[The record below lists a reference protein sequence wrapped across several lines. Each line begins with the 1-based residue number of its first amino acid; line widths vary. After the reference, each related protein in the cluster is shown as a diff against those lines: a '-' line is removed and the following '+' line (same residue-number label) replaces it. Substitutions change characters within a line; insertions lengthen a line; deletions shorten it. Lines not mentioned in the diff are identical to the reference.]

1 VLKLAVPTGDLR
13 AAVARVL
20 TAAGLRCDEYAAGSR
35 ALRLR
40 LSERADVALR
50 VFREKDIPIQV
61 ALGNYDLGI
70 CSAAWVEELQARYPQ
85 DDVMLLRPLD
95 FGHHHLVVAAAPETL
110 RRLGPVRAWGGVGT
124 VRIVS
129 EFPGIA
135 ERFAR
140 RLRLA
145 RYVVL
150 PVWGA
155 AEAYPPEDADL
166 AVLAV
171 QDEAEVVAAGL
182 EPVYTIMDGSAWL
195 IGSRRSLAARD
206 LSPVLGPLL
215 RLPGPEGS
223 HRAPAFP
230 RAAWAPGGPSPRPAT
245 TPLPHVGAG
254 AAEEVGVRA
263 SALVRL
269 ALPDGH
275 AQRHTYAALRDAG
288 LVFEGYGETTC
299 VRRPVSGIEGLE
311 VKVIRPQDMPQQ
323 VALGHFD
330 LAITGR
336 DWLLDHRY
344 QFPSSPVVEVLDLG
358 RSRYTIAAAVSEDVP
373 AETLAG
379 ALAYWRAQGRTV
391 IRVASEY
398 PNIADH
404 FARWR
409 HLGRYRIVPV
419 NGASEAFVPEDSE
432 ILIEGSETGASFRAN
447 RLKVIE
453 RVFES
458 TNCVI
463 ARAGVASGPR
473 QALIE
478 RLLEQLRSV
487 ALTPGKAG
495 ADSGPPRQGR
505 GTGPVLPGPT
515 GPGLS
520 RRWEGVADP
529 GPPRRPG

>member
-35 ALRLR
+35 ALRLQ
-40 LSERADVALR
+40 LSGRADVALR

-70 CSAAWVEELQARYPQ
+70 CSAVWVEELQARYPQ

-95 FGHHHLVVAAAPETL
+95 FGHHRLVVAAAPATL
-110 RRLGPVRAWGGVGT
+110 QRRGPLRAWAGARGV
-124 VRIVS
+124 RLVS

-150 PVWGA
+150 AVWGA

-166 AVLAV
+166 ALLAV
-171 QDEAEVVAAGL
+171 QDEAEVAAAGL
-182 EPVYTIMDGSAWL
+182 EPVHTIMDGSAWL
-195 IGSRRSLAARD
+195 IGSRRSLAGRD
-206 LSPVLGPLL
+206 VSPLLGPLL
-215 RLPGPEGS
+215 RLP
-223 HRAPAFP
+223 APTERRDAPLQVP
-230 RAAWAPGGPSPRPAT
+230 RAAANGVGPWPGDARPEGT
-245 TPLPHVGAG
+245 
-254 AAEEVGVRA
+254 
-263 SALVRL
+263 VRL

-288 LVFEGYGETTC
+288 LVFAGYGEDHF

-311 VKVIRPQDMPQQ
+311 LKVIRPQDMPQQ

-358 RSRYTIAAAVSEDVP
+358 RSRYTIAAAVSEEVP
-373 AETLAG
+373 ADTLAG
-379 ALAYWRAQGRTV
+379 ALAYWQAQGRAT

-463 ARAGVASGPR
+463 ARAGVTAGPR

-478 RLLEQLRSV
+478 RLLEQLRAAQHV
-487 ALTPGKAG
+487 VRA
-495 ADSGPPRQGR
+495 
-505 GTGPVLPGPT
+505 
-515 GPGLS
+515 
-520 RRWEGVADP
+520 EC
-529 GPPRRPG
+529 

>member
-95 FGHHHLVVAAAPETL
+95 FGHHRLVVAAAPETL
-110 RRLGPVRAWGGVGT
+110 RRRGPVRAWAGARG

-129 EFPGIA
+129 EFPGLA

-145 RYVVL
+145 RYLVL

-166 AVLAV
+166 ALLAV
-171 QDEAEVVAAGL
+171 QDEAEVAAAGL
-182 EPVYTIMDGSAWL
+182 EAVSTVLHGSAWL
-195 IGSRRSLAARD
+195 IGSRRSLATRD
-206 LSPVLGPLL
+206 LSPLLGPLL
-215 RLPGPEGS
+215 RLP
-223 HRAPAFP
+223 APAERRDAPLP
-230 RAAWAPGGPSPRPAT
+230 RAAVNGVGSWQGDARPAST
-245 TPLPHVGAG
+245 
-254 AAEEVGVRA
+254 
-263 SALVRL
+263 VRL

-288 LVFEGYGETTC
+288 LVFAGYEEDRC

-311 VKVIRPQDMPQQ
+311 LKVIRPQDMPQQ

-358 RSRYTIAAAVSEDVP
+358 RSRYTIAAAVSEAVP
-373 AETLAG
+373 AATLAE
-379 ALAYWRAQGRTV
+379 ALAYWRAQGRSV

-463 ARAGVASGPR
+463 ARVGAVRGAR
-473 QALIE
+473 QAVIE
-478 RLLEQLRSV
+478 RLLARLR
-487 ALTPGKAG
+487 AA
-495 ADSGPPRQGR
+495 Q
-505 GTGPVLPGPT
+505 TG
-515 GPGLS
+515 S
-520 RRWEGVADP
+520 RAEC
-529 GPPRRPG
+529 

>member
-1 VLKLAVPTGDLR
+1 MLKLALPTGDLR
-13 AAVARVL
+13 AAAARTL
-20 TAAGLRCDEYAAGSR
+20 TTAGLRCDEYAAGSR

-40 LSERADVALR
+40 LSPPRQDGVERADVALR

-95 FGHHHLVVAAAPETL
+95 FGYHQVVVAAAPETL
-110 RRLGPVRAWGGVGT
+110 RRLGPVRAWGSVGT

-129 EFPGIA
+129 EFPGLA

-140 RLRLA
+140 QMRFA

-171 QDEAEVVAAGL
+171 RDPAEVVAAGL
-182 EPVYTIMDGSAWL
+182 EPVHPVMEGSAWL

-215 RLPGPEGS
+215 RLPPGGGAGSEVKGEGLS
-223 HRAPAFP
+223 PASLARSPGP
-230 RAAWAPGGPSPRPAT
+230 RAE
-245 TPLPHVGAG
+245 HGARTSG
-254 AAEEVGVRA
+254 RREGDR
-263 SALVRL
+263 VRL

-288 LVFEGYGETTC
+288 LMFVGYEEDHC
-299 VRRPVSGIEGLE
+299 VRRPMSSIEGLE

-344 QFPSSPVVEVLDLG
+344 QFPSSPVVEVVDLG
-358 RSRYTIAAAVSEDVP
+358 RSRYSIAAAVSEEVP
-373 AETLAG
+373 ADTLAG
-379 ALAYWRAQGRTV
+379 ALAYWRDQGRTV

-447 RLKVIE
+447 GLKVIE

-463 ARAGVASGPR
+463 ARAGVTTGPR

-478 RLLEQLRSV
+478 RVLERLRAA
-487 ALTPGKAG
+487 ALTPAG
-495 ADSGPPRQGR
+495 GEGQVGR
-505 GTGPVLPGPT
+505 G
-515 GPGLS
+515 
-520 RRWEGVADP
+520 
-529 GPPRRPG
+529 

>member
-1 VLKLAVPTGDLR
+1 MLKLAVPTGDLR
-13 AAVARVL
+13 AAVAGAL

-95 FGHHHLVVAAAPETL
+95 FGHHRLVVAAAPETL
-110 RRLGPVRAWGGVGT
+110 RQRGPLRAWAGAHGV
-124 VRIVS
+124 RLVS
-129 EFPGIA
+129 EFPGLA

-166 AVLAV
+166 ALLAV

-182 EPVYTIMDGSAWL
+182 EPVQTVLHGSAWL
-195 IGSRRSLAARD
+195 IGSRRSLATRD
-206 LSPVLGPLL
+206 LSPLLGPLL
-215 RLPGPEGS
+215 ALPV
-223 HRAPAFP
+223 P
-230 RAAWAPGGPSPRPAT
+230 RASHPASPAA
-245 TPLPHVGAG
+245 LPHVGEGWAP
-254 AAEEVGVRA
+254 AGVRA
-263 SALVRL
+263 GGAVASGRAEGPDQTAPVRL

-288 LVFEGYGETTC
+288 LVFEGYGEDHC
-299 VRRPVSGIEGLE
+299 VRRPLSGIEGLE
-311 VKVIRPQDMPQQ
+311 LKVIRPQDMPQQ

-358 RSRYTIAAAVSEDVP
+358 RSRYSIAAAVSEEVP
-373 AETLAG
+373 ADTLAE
-379 ALAYWRAQGRTV
+379 ALAYWRAQGRTF

-409 HLGRYRIVPV
+409 HLGRYRVVPV

-463 ARAGVASGPR
+463 ARAGERSGPR
-473 QALIE
+473 QAVIE
-478 RLLEQLRSV
+478 RVLEHLRSV
-487 ALTPGKAG
+487 AL
-495 ADSGPPRQGR
+495 GR
-505 GTGPVLPGPT
+505 EV
-515 GPGLS
+515 
-520 RRWEGVADP
+520 RDEE
-529 GPPRRPG
+529 